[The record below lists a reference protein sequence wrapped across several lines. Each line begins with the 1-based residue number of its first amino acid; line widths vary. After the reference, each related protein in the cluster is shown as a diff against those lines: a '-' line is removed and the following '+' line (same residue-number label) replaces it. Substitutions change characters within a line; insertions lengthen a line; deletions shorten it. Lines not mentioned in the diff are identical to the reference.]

1 MADRSTAPGRIA
13 LMGLVVAGAMAGM
26 AGAASAQYYYD
37 DDGYAPYPAYGYGYG
52 YRYDYGYAPRPPM
65 AVPRAPAAV
74 SPYSVNGIAARRYGL
89 IRIERSIR
97 RDDTYIVD
105 GVTPNGQRQR
115 LILDA
120 YAGDL
125 IRRIPL
131 RSQPAPSVARAD
143 PREEHAQPRQRLV
156 PRPPERPPEFK
167 GPAEASAPATT
178 APPSP
183 AAPPAP
189 EPVQPAEKPPAEAS
203 APATT
208 SPPSPPS
215 PAAPPASEAVK
226 PAEPGP
232 VEASAPATITPPQP
246 ARPAEPSPGATQ
258 PETGADKP
266 RLVNPSDVRNTEGTD
281 RQPPLAT
288 ARPAPEASP
297 IPPVQHVDPTPSTPR
312 PETPIAPVA
321 PMN

>member
-26 AGAASAQYYYD
+26 AGAASAQYYYY
-37 DDGYAPYPAYGYGYG
+37 DDGYDPYPAYGYG
-52 YRYDYGYAPRPPM
+52 YRYDYGYAPRPPV

-74 SPYSVNGIAARRYGL
+74 SAYSVNGIAARRYGL
-89 IRIERSIR
+89 VRIERSIR
-97 RDDTYIVD
+97 RNDTYIVD
-105 GVTPNGQRQR
+105 GVTAGGQRQR

-131 RSQPAPSVARAD
+131 RGQPAAPSVARAD
-143 PREEHAQPRQRLV
+143 PREEHAPARQRLV
-156 PRPPERPPEFK
+156 PQPPERPAELK

-178 APPSP
+178 VMPSP

-189 EPVQPAEKPPAEAS
+189 EAVQPAETPPAEAS

-208 SPPSPPS
+208 SPPSP
-215 PAAPPASEAVK
+215 AAPPAPEPAK
-226 PAEPGP
+226 PAETAPA
-232 VEASAPATITPPQP
+232 EASAPATAVPPQP
-246 ARPAEPSPGATQ
+246 AKPAEPSPGTTD

-266 RLVNPSDVRNTEGTD
+266 KLVNPSDVRNTEGTD
-281 RQPPLAT
+281 RKPPLST
-288 ARPAPEASP
+288 AAPAPEAP
-297 IPPVQHVDPTPSTPR
+297 AIPPVQQNDPTPSTPK

>member
-26 AGAASAQYYYD
+26 AGTASAQYYYY
-37 DDGYAPYPAYGYGYG
+37 DDGYDPYPAYGYG
-52 YRYDYGYAPRPPM
+52 YRYDYGYAPRPPV

-89 IRIERSIR
+89 ARIERSIR

-105 GVTPNGQRQR
+105 GVTQGGQRQR

-120 YAGDL
+120 YAGEL

-131 RSQPAPSVARAD
+131 RGQAAPAPSVARAD
-143 PREEHAQPRQRLV
+143 PREEQARPRQRLV
-156 PRPPERPPEFK
+156 PQPPERP
-167 GPAEASAPATT
+167 AELKEPTEANAPATT
-178 APPSP
+178 VLPSP
-183 AAPPAP
+183 ATPPVP
-189 EPVQPAEKPPAEAS
+189 EPVQPADKPPAEAS

-208 SPPSPPS
+208 SPPSP
-215 PAAPPASEAVK
+215 AAPPAPEPVK

-232 VEASAPATITPPQP
+232 SEASAPATVAPPQP
-246 ARPAEPSPGATQ
+246 AQPAEPSPGAAN

-266 RLVNPSDVRNTEGTD
+266 KLVNPSDVRNTEGTE
-281 RQPPLAT
+281 RKPPLST
-288 ARPAPEASP
+288 AAPAAEASSM
-297 IPPVQHVDPTPSTPR
+297 PPVQQVNPTPSTPK

>member
-26 AGAASAQYYYD
+26 AGTASAQYYYY
-37 DDGYAPYPAYGYGYG
+37 DDGYEPYPAYGYGYG
-52 YRYDYGYAPRPPM
+52 YRYDYGYAPRPPA

-74 SPYSVNGIAARRYGL
+74 SPYSVNSIAARRYGL
-89 IRIERSIR
+89 VRIERSIR

-105 GVTPNGQRQR
+105 GITAGGQRQR
-115 LILDA
+115 LVLDA
-120 YAGDL
+120 YAGEL

-131 RSQPAPSVARAD
+131 RGQPTPSVARAD
-143 PREEHAQPRQRLV
+143 PREEHAAPRQRLV
-156 PRPPERPPEFK
+156 PQPPERPPEFK

-178 APPSP
+178 VPPSP

-189 EPVQPAEKPPAEAS
+189 EPAAPVERPPAEAS
-203 APATT
+203 APAAT
-208 SPPSPPS
+208 SPPT
-215 PAAPPASEAVK
+215 PAAPPAPEPVK

-232 VEASAPATITPPQP
+232 VEASAPATVVPPQP
-246 ARPAEPSPGATQ
+246 AKPAEPSPGGTN
-258 PETGADKP
+258 PGTGADKP
-266 RLVNPSDVRNTEGTD
+266 KLVNPSDVRNTEGTE
-281 RQPPLAT
+281 RKPPLST
-288 ARPAPEASP
+288 AAPAPEASS

>member
-37 DDGYAPYPAYGYGYG
+37 DDGYDPYPVYGYGYG
-52 YRYDYGYAPRPPM
+52 YRYEYGYAPRPP
-65 AVPRAPAAV
+65 AVVPRAPAAV
-74 SPYSVNGIAARRYGL
+74 SLYSISAIAARRYGL

-97 RDDTYIVD
+97 RDDAYILD
-105 GVTPNGQRQR
+105 GVTAGGQRQR

-131 RSQPAPSVARAD
+131 RNESAPSVARAD
-143 PREEHAQPRQRLV
+143 PREERAAPRQRLV
-156 PRPPERPPEFK
+156 PQPPERPPEFK

-178 APPSP
+178 VLPSP

-189 EPVQPAEKPPAEAS
+189 EPAAPVEKPPAEAS

-208 SPPSPPS
+208 SPPSP
-215 PAAPPASEAVK
+215 AAPPAPEPVK
-226 PAEPGP
+226 PA
-232 VEASAPATITPPQP
+232 EASAPATVAPPQP
-246 ARPAEPSPGATQ
+246 AKPVSPSPGATNS
-258 PETGADKP
+258 ETGADKP
-266 RLVNPSDVRNTEGTD
+266 RLVNPSDVRNTEGTE
-281 RQPPLAT
+281 RRPPLST
-288 ARPAPEASP
+288 AAPAAEASA
-297 IPPVQHVDPTPSTPR
+297 IPPVQNVDPSPSTSK
-312 PETPIAPVA
+312 PETPIAPVS
-321 PMN
+321 PLN

>member
-26 AGAASAQYYYD
+26 AGTASAQYYYY
-37 DDGYAPYPAYGYGYG
+37 DDGYEPYPAYGYGYG
-52 YRYDYGYAPRPPM
+52 YRYDYGYAPRPPA

-74 SPYSVNGIAARRYGL
+74 SPYAVNSIAARRYGL
-89 IRIERSIR
+89 VRIERSIR

-105 GVTPNGQRQR
+105 GVTAGGQRQR

-120 YAGDL
+120 YAGEL

-131 RSQPAPSVARAD
+131 RGQPAPSVARAD
-143 PREEHAQPRQRLV
+143 PREEHAPPRQRLV
-156 PRPPERPPEFK
+156 PQPPERPAEFK

-189 EPVQPAEKPPAEAS
+189 EPVKPAETAPAQAS
-203 APATT
+203 APAT
-208 SPPSPPS
+208 
-215 PAAPPASEAVK
+215 AA
-226 PAEPGP
+226 
-232 VEASAPATITPPQP
+232 PPQP
-246 ARPAEPSPGATQ
+246 ARPAEPSPGATN

-266 RLVNPSDVRNTEGTD
+266 KLVNPSDVRNTEGTE
-281 RQPPLAT
+281 RKPPLST
-288 ARPAPEASP
+288 AAPAAEASS
-297 IPPVQHVDPTPSTPR
+297 IPPVQNIDPAPSVPK
-312 PETPIAPVA
+312 PETPIAPVT

>member
-26 AGAASAQYYYD
+26 AGAASAQFYYD
-37 DDGYAPYPAYGYGYG
+37 DDGYEPYPVYGYG
-52 YRYDYGYAPRPPM
+52 YRYDYGYAPRPP
-65 AVPRAPAAV
+65 AVVPRAPAAV
-74 SPYSVNGIAARRYGL
+74 SSYSVNGIAARRYGL
-89 IRIERSIR
+89 IRVERTIR

-105 GVTPNGQRQR
+105 GVTQGGQRQR

-120 YAGDL
+120 YAGEL

-131 RSQPAPSVARAD
+131 RGQPAAPSVARAD
-143 PREEHAQPRQRLV
+143 PREEHAPPRQRLV
-156 PRPPERPPEFK
+156 PQPPERPAELK
-167 GPAEASAPATT
+167 GPTEASAPATT
-178 APPSP
+178 VLPSP

-189 EPVQPAEKPPAEAS
+189 EPAAPAEKPPAEAS

-208 SPPSPPS
+208 SPPSP
-215 PAAPPASEAVK
+215 AAPPAPEPVK

-232 VEASAPATITPPQP
+232 AEASAPATVAPPQ
-246 ARPAEPSPGATQ
+246 AAKPAEPSLGATN

-266 RLVNPSDVRNTEGTD
+266 KLVNPSDVRNTEGTE
-281 RQPPLAT
+281 RKPPLST
-288 ARPAPEASP
+288 AAPAVEAGS
-297 IPPVQHVDPTPSTPR
+297 IPPVQNIDSTPSTPK